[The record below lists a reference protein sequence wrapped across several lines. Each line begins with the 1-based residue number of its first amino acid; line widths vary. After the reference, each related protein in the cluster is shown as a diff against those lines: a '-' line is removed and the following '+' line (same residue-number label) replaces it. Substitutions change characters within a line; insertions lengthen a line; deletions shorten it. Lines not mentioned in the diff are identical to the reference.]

1 MSKEEALEILKKC
14 EDAGLVHK
22 AYHKYGN
29 SSAEEVAICNCC
41 NCCCMT
47 ARDCLIF
54 PVVNETNYLVS
65 IDEDLCTGC
74 ATCVDLCYNK
84 AIELNDDGKAEREE
98 EFCVGCGVCAYH
110 CPESVISLVEGPRI
124 VRMIPPRKN

>member
-1 MSKEEALEILKKC
+1 
-14 EDAGLVHK
+14 
-22 AYHKYGN
+22 
-29 SSAEEVAICNCC
+29 
-41 NCCCMT
+41 MT

-54 PVVNETNYLVS
+54 PVVNETNYLAS

-98 EFCVGCGVCAYH
+98 EFCMGCGVCAYH
-110 CPESVISLVEGPRI
+110 CPESTISLVEGPRI
-124 VRMIPPRKN
+124 VRMIPPCKN